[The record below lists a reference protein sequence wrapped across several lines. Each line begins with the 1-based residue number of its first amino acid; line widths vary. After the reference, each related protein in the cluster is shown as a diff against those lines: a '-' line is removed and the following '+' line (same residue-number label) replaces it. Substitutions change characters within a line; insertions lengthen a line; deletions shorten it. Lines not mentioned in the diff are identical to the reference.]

1 MTSQS
6 SSVGAGRP
14 GRVRLLTLVRIRWV
28 AVVGQLAAI
37 LLLHFGMGY
46 RLPIAYA
53 LGAVAVSALLNVV
66 IVARQPGA
74 RRLTDSH
81 AALYL
86 TYDSLQLAVLLFLTG
101 GLLNPF
107 SVLFLV
113 PVTVSATIL
122 SRRSTVLVG
131 LVVLVSVSVLG
142 AFHMPLPWP
151 EPGLDLPQ
159 LYVFGLW
166 AAVVMG
172 VVFLSVYV
180 SRVAAEARRM
190 SDALTETQFA
200 LAREQKISELGG
212 LAAATAH
219 ELGTPLSTIATV
231 AKEIVLE
238 APAGTVLAEDAALI
252 SREARRCREILG
264 ALAQRPGAGSGDH
277 PHRRGL
283 ASLLRE
289 AAAPYH
295 RDGIVVEIV
304 ADEGPG
310 QPEVLHS
317 VELVHGLANFVQ
329 NAVDFARS
337 KVTIQASV
345 DAAEIQVWVSDD
357 GPGFRHEIMRGLGE
371 PYVSGRSDSGGLGL
385 GVFISMTLLER
396 TGAVIGFSNRDQG
409 GAEVQVTWP
418 RAALDPALDPMPGPK

>member
-1 MTSQS
+1 MTIQS
-6 SSVGAGRP
+6 ARSGVGRP

-37 LLLHFGMGY
+37 LLLHFAMGY
-46 RLPIAYA
+46 QLPIAYA
-53 LGAVAVSALLNVV
+53 LGAVAASALLNVS
-66 IVARQPGA
+66 IIARHPGA
-74 RRLTDSH
+74 KRLTDGQ

-122 SRRSTVLVG
+122 SLRSTVLLG
-131 LVVLVSVSVLG
+131 LVVVVSVSVLG
-142 AFHMPLPWP
+142 VFRMPLPWP

-159 LYVFGLW
+159 LYVFGVW
-166 AAVVMG
+166 AALVMG
-172 VVFLSVYV
+172 VIFLSVYV
-180 SRVAAEARRM
+180 SRVSAEARRM

-200 LAREQKISELGG
+200 LAREQKMSELGA

-264 ALAQRPGAGSGDH
+264 TLAQRPGAGSGDL

-283 ASLLRE
+283 TSLLRE

-295 RDGIVVEIV
+295 RDGVEVEIV
-304 ADEGPG
+304 AEEGTG
-310 QPEVLHS
+310 QPEILHS
-317 VELVHGLANFVQ
+317 LELVHGLANFVQ

-337 KVTIQASV
+337 KVTIQANI
-345 DAAEIQVWVSDD
+345 DAAEIQVWVLDD
-357 GPGFRHEIMRGLGE
+357 GPGFRHEILRGLGE
-371 PYVSGRSDSGGLGL
+371 PYVSGRPESGGLGL

-396 TGAVIGFSNRDQG
+396 TGARIDFSNRAQG
-409 GAEVQVTWP
+409 GAEVRVTWP
-418 RAALDPALDPMPGPK
+418 RAALDPAAEAA